1 MKYDYDPLKE
11 VKEEEEEKIPG
22 EGLKKEQGDPSQSVA
37 AYELEKIK
45 MMRGGRKGGAADIFL
60 GQKADEIIGKLTEGR
75 LKEGGMGMQVTS
87 EGRSSNYR

>member
-37 AYELEKIK
+37 AY
-45 MMRGGRKGGAADIFL
+45 
-60 GQKADEIIGKLTEGR
+60 
-75 LKEGGMGMQVTS
+75 
-87 EGRSSNYR
+87 

>member
-45 MMRGGRKGGAADIFL
+45 MMRGGRKGGGSNIK
-60 GQKADEIIGKLTEGR
+60 GGR
-75 LKEGGMGMQVTS
+75 QTYGA
-87 EGRSSNYR
+87 